1 MDGIL
6 SIDKTKGETSFSV
19 VAAVRRLTRE
29 RRVGHGG
36 TLDPLA
42 TGVLPVLLGRATRVA
57 EFLLDHPKKYR
68 AEIHFGLTSDSGD
81 ADGKISP
88 GGDVSGIDGAA
99 VQSALK
105 TFVGEIKQTPPMFSA
120 LKHKGTP
127 LYELARAGI
136 TVDRAERTVEI
147 HGITLVSWNTPLATI
162 DVVCSRGTYI
172 RTLAEDLGHALSCGA
187 YVSGLR
193 RISYGPFEEKNSVT
207 LDKFREVVGLGVW
220 PQLLYPV
227 DACLANLPRM
237 DLSAPIAEFVRHGRP
252 FSPRDVADGLAPS
265 AEARNRVRHRA
276 YTLDGC
282 FLGVLVFN
290 SEKDEWQPEK
300 VFL

>member
-1 MDGIL
+1 MDGVL
-6 SIDKTKGETSFSV
+6 NIDKIKGETSFSV
-19 VAAVRRLTRE
+19 VAAVRRLTGE
-29 RRVGHGG
+29 RKVGHGG

-42 TGVLPVLLGRATRVA
+42 TGVLPVFLGRATRMT

-68 AEIHFGLTSDSGD
+68 AEIYFGWTSDSGD
-81 ADGKISP
+81 ADGKISL
-88 GGDVSGIDGAA
+88 GGDLSGIDEAA

-105 TFVGEIKQTPPMFSA
+105 AFIGEIKQTPPMFSA

-136 TVDRAERTVEI
+136 TVDRAERTVKVHAI
-147 HGITLVSWNTPLATI
+147 AMVSWNKPLATV

-172 RTLAEDLGHALSCGA
+172 RTLAQDLGNALSCGA
-187 YVSGLR
+187 YLAGLR
-193 RISYGPFEEKNSVT
+193 RISYGPFEAENSVT
-207 LDKFREVVGLGVW
+207 LDQFREAVKSGTWLRLV
-220 PQLLYPV
+220 YPV
-227 DACLANLPRM
+227 DVCLAHLPRM
-237 DLSAPIAEFVRHGRP
+237 VVPARLADFVRHGRP
-252 FSPRDVADGLAPS
+252 FSPTDLANDLGFS
-265 AEARNRVRHRA
+265 EESRNRVRYRA

>member
-42 TGVLPVLLGRATRVA
+42 TGVLPVCLGQATRVTQ
-57 EFLLDHPKKYR
+57 FLLDHPKKYR
-68 AEIHFGLTSDSGD
+68 AEVHFGMISNSGD
-81 ADGKISP
+81 ADGIVRP
-88 GGDVSGIDGAA
+88 GGEVSGIDAAA
-99 VQSALK
+99 VESALK
-105 TFVGEIKQTPPMFSA
+105 SFVGQIKQTPPMFSA
-120 LKHKGTP
+120 LKHNGTP

-136 TVDRAERTVEI
+136 TVDRPERTVEI
-147 HGITLVSWNTPLATI
+147 HEIHLVSWNRPLATI

-172 RTLAEDLGHALSCGA
+172 RTLAQDLGLALSCGA
-187 YVSGLR
+187 YLAGLR
-193 RISYGPFEEKNSVT
+193 RTSYGPFEAENSVT
-207 LDKFREVVGLGVW
+207 LDQFREAVKVGDWLR
-220 PQLLYPV
+220 LLYPV
-227 DACLANLPRM
+227 DACLAHLPQMVVPAR
-237 DLSAPIAEFVRHGRP
+237 IADFVRHGRP
-252 FSPRDVADGLAPS
+252 FSPADLANDLGS
-265 AEARNRVRHRA
+265 SEESRNRVRHRA